1 MTLVLKTAVIVFVGA
16 ILQSSWFD
24 GLSLGYGSA
33 GLLLVTVVSLAL
45 LRGSVF
51 GAGAGFAA
59 GLCYDISTFGQLGLT
74 SLLLTLAGF
83 WTGRYGETT
92 GRDRAHAP
100 LLSVAVITVLYE
112 LGGLTVRFLIGE
124 PAPFG
129 KLVFGALPG
138 ELLLNLILT
147 APIYV
152 LCRWAVGKRS
162 DEVRATEV
170 RVLA

>member
-1 MTLVLKTAVIVFVGA
+1 
-16 ILQSSWFD
+16 
-24 GLSLGYGSA
+24 
-33 GLLLVTVVSLAL
+33 LLVTIVSLAL

-59 GLCYDISTFGQLGLT
+59 GFCYDVSVFGQLGLT

-100 LLSVAVITVLYE
+100 FLSVAVITILYE
-112 LGGLTVRFLIGE
+112 LGGLFVRFLLGQSA
-124 PAPFG
+124 PAWQ
-129 KLVFGALPG
+129 LLFGALPG

-147 APIYV
+147 APVYV
-152 LCRWAVGKRS
+152 LCRWVVRKRS
-162 DEVRATEV
+162 DEERAIEV
-170 RVLA
+170 RLRA

>member
-1 MTLVLKTAVIVFVGA
+1 MRLVLKAAPIVFLAA
-16 ILQSSWFD
+16 ILQGSWFA
-24 GLSLGYGSA
+24 GFSLGRGTA
-33 GLLLVTVVSLAL
+33 GLLLVTIVSLAL

-51 GAGAGFAA
+51 GTVAGFAA
-59 GLCYDISTFGQLGLT
+59 GLCYDVSVYGQLGLT

-100 LLSVAVITVLYE
+100 FLSVVVITILYE
-112 LGGLTVRFLIGE
+112 LGGLFVRFLLGQ
-124 PAPFG
+124 PAPAWRLLFDT
-129 KLVFGALPG
+129 LPG

-147 APIYV
+147 APVYM

-162 DEVRATEV
+162 DEERATEV
-170 RVLA
+170 RLLA

>member
-1 MTLVLKTAVIVFVGA
+1 MRPALKAAPIVFIAA
-16 ILQSSWFD
+16 ILQGSWFA
-24 GLSLGYGSA
+24 GISLGRGSA
-33 GLLLVTVVSLAL
+33 GLFLVTIVSLAL

-59 GLCYDISTFGQLGLT
+59 GFCYDVSVFGQLGLT

-100 LLSVAVITVLYE
+100 FLSVAVITILYE
-112 LGGLTVRFLIGE
+112 LGGLFVRFLLGQSA
-124 PAPFG
+124 PAWQ
-129 KLVFGALPG
+129 LLFGALPG

-147 APIYV
+147 APVYV
-152 LCRWAVGKRS
+152 LCRWVVRKRS
-162 DEVRATEV
+162 DEERAIEV
-170 RVLA
+170 RLRA

>member
-1 MTLVLKTAVIVFVGA
+1 MRLVLKTALIVFLAA
-16 ILQSSWFD
+16 ILQASWFNR
-24 GLSLGYGSA
+24 LSLGYGSA
-33 GLLLVTVVSLAL
+33 GLLLVVVVSLAL

-59 GLCYDISTFGQLGLT
+59 GLLFDISTYGQLGLT

-100 LLSVAVITVLYE
+100 FLSVFVITILYE
-112 LGGLTVRFLIGE
+112 LGGLLVRFLIGE
-124 PAPFG
+124 AAPFG
-129 KLVFGALPG
+129 RLVFGALPG

-147 APIYV
+147 APVYV
-152 LCRWAVGKRS
+152 LCRWAVGKQG
-162 DEVRATEV
+162 DQYGAAEV

>member
-1 MTLVLKTAVIVFVGA
+1 VRPALKAAPIVFFAA
-16 ILQSSWFD
+16 ILQGSWFSA
-24 GLSLGYGSA
+24 LSIGYGSA

-51 GAGAGFAA
+51 GSVAGFAA
-59 GLCYDISTFGQLGLT
+59 GLCYDVSVYGQLGLS

-100 LLSVAVITVLYE
+100 FLSVALITVLYE
-112 LGGLTVRFLIGE
+112 TGALFVRFLLGQ
-124 PAPFG
+124 PAPAG
-129 KLVFGALPG
+129 RLIFGALPG

-147 APIYV
+147 APVYL
-152 LCRWAVGKRS
+152 LCRWAVGKQS
-162 DEVRATEV
+162 DEQRATEV
-170 RVLA
+170 KSFA